1 MPLTEEQRY
10 LILKDFIEAF
20 QQKYG
25 EDWIYNLTRS
35 LRPSPIRH
43 ISQKYGVRISEVK
56 KIRQQFM
63 TLGHIFEL
71 QYLLVAP
78 IPVTDV
84 ALVPEW

>member
-1 MPLTEEQRY
+1 MPLSEEQRHC
-10 LILKDFIEAF
+10 ILKDFIEAF

-25 EDWIYNLTRS
+25 EEWINNLTRP

-43 ISQKYGVRISEVK
+43 ISEKYGVKISEVQ

-63 TLGHIFEL
+63 ALGHFVQL

-78 IPVTDV
+78 IPPPTDI
-84 ALVPEW
+84 LVPEW